1 MGAAWRRPT
10 GISPA
15 STTGR
20 GKGSSLMSSLD
31 WSPRRLLEGPYI
43 DAMAL
48 LDKQAVLDLGGY
60 STELIDYGW
69 FGWEDYD
76 LWLKL
81 AQAGRSC
88 RLVPRI
94 VAGYR
99 DHGASMLRRTNRSS
113 ERLARYFTT
122 KFAALLSQHPG
133 LDTHFAFPAGDHE
146 WTTPEQAEIARLREH
161 TTALERQLADVYTSK
176 SWQVTSPLRAAL
188 GWFGQEQGEPI
199 GELELVRPAYEVPA
213 YDTRARRCLA
223 ASKSTTPAATE
234 TLRLSTWPPMG
245 MDTRRSHDS
254 RTSLR
259 IPLPSAPSTMA
270 EGDVQSIDSYDCVA
284 SPARPTT
291 QTFCCLSSSIARA
304 MLTTS
309 ATGTC
314 ETAPAE
320 ALAATV
326 SSAAA
331 WRVWR
336 MTPCAPEASTLRR
349 IAPTLCGSSM
359 PSSTTSSA
367 GPSATCTSS
376 ATL

>member
-1 MGAAWRRPT
+1 MGSTPVPMLLARKALNTGLADARNVGLSLARGRQVFVLDADNWIYPQCLAVLQDALDEGGLAATYGHIARVDDGT
-10 GISPA
+10 GQ
-15 STTGR
+15 GLE
-20 GKGSSLMSSLD
+20 LMSSLD

-48 LDKQAVLDLGGY
+48 LDKQTVLDLGGY

-99 DHGASMLRRTNRSS
+99 DHGASMLHRTNRSS

-133 LDTHFAFPAGDHE
+133 LDTHFAFPAEDHG

-188 GWFGQEQGEPI
+188 GWLGKKG
-199 GELELVRPAYEVPA
+199 
-213 YDTRARRCLA
+213 
-223 ASKSTTPAATE
+223 
-234 TLRLSTWPPMG
+234 
-245 MDTRRSHDS
+245 
-254 RTSLR
+254 
-259 IPLPSAPSTMA
+259 
-270 EGDVQSIDSYDCVA
+270 
-284 SPARPTT
+284 
-291 QTFCCLSSSIARA
+291 
-304 MLTTS
+304 
-309 ATGTC
+309 
-314 ETAPAE
+314 
-320 ALAATV
+320 
-326 SSAAA
+326 
-331 WRVWR
+331 
-336 MTPCAPEASTLRR
+336 
-349 IAPTLCGSSM
+349 
-359 PSSTTSSA
+359 
-367 GPSATCTSS
+367 
-376 ATL
+376 